1 MYYEKQVLRHINN
14 YKTKDLYLIIN
25 EMNKRIGTSNND
37 FERVK
42 LIIPENVKKNALN
55 Q

>member
-37 FERVK
+37 FERNK
-42 LIIPENVKKNALN
+42 FNVPKDLY